1 MSKIALGYIASHPF
15 WNNTYLPQRV
25 QNNLVNSYCINN
37 DFSLVWSIPEVS
49 IGYRSFPALRNF
61 LKSNKT
67 KIDSVIFI
75 SYQMNHPLSIIDSIN
90 RILDQSIEVCFV
102 IENCRINNIYELER
116 LQTEIKLSY
125 LLTNQ
130 RSSPL
135 LDFRS

>member
-75 SYQMNHPLSIIDSIN
+75 SYQMNHPLSIIDSIGS
-90 RILDQSIEVCFV
+90 IIGQSIEACFV
-102 IENCRINNIYELER
+102 IENCKVNNMNELVK

-125 LLTNQ
+125 LLSNQ
-130 RSSPL
+130 KTSPFLDYRS
-135 LDFRS
+135 